1 VVAPT
6 LLHSDRALS
15 TDFDPTWIAM
25 KPPTP
30 SSTAPARSGSSAAA
44 LVVTA
49 LALLA
54 VQLLPPALAPTPVGA
69 QELPRTWQEQQDFR
83 SGPTPFEPLM
93 EFWYELDAMSELV
106 SLQPLTETLMGREM
120 PLIVIADDPI
130 VNPQDAIRSG
140 KTIVF
145 VAPSVHGNEVSPKEA
160 FQLVAREL
168 VAGELRPLLEDI
180 IVIGTPLTN
189 PDGGEADRRT
199 NEAGYDM
206 NRDYLKLESQEIHA
220 YVTQVMTEWTP
231 DIHVDGHHGGSDP
244 YVITYQ
250 GTLNPAADSALR
262 AYPYEHIFP
271 RIRAA
276 AEAEDYR
283 AFDYS
288 GVRTV
293 DGQRGWGS
301 TSVEPRKHHVYT
313 GLTNSIGIL
322 LETPR
327 NTRRVLAN
335 GTVVG
340 IPEEE
345 RYYHQIRGGV
355 LALTAILQAAAE
367 GREEIRALTTGSRMR
382 AIHAGH
388 TGTEPVVLDYERVN
402 RGNEDVWMP
411 DEDAPGGYSLQN
423 VPVWLRYEATRTT
436 PRPVGYLLPPS
447 MASVVP
453 LLLDHDIAVY
463 RFREPAVLN
472 TETYYATSVRTD
484 EYFQGHYLKSVEVV
498 KEPEPVEAVPG
509 WFWVPTAQS
518 MGNLITYLMEPETDD
533 NLITWGWADHVLQ
546 ETPQSMEEAVAE
558 LLGGRE
564 MSELD
569 DEDREELMEEA
580 REAMERRQRV
590 PMIRVVTHQALPVLR
605 VAPANLTP
613 GNRFYR

>member
-1 VVAPT
+1 
-6 LLHSDRALS
+6 
-15 TDFDPTWIAM
+15 
-25 KPPTP
+25 
-30 SSTAPARSGSSAAA
+30 
-44 LVVTA
+44 
-49 LALLA
+49 
-54 VQLLPPALAPTPVGA
+54 
-69 QELPRTWQEQQDFR
+69 
-83 SGPTPFEPLM
+83 M
-93 EFWYELDAMSELV
+93 EFWYELDAMSERV
-106 SLQPLTETLMGREM
+106 SMQTMTTTLLGREL

-145 VAPSVHGNEVSPKEA
+145 VAPSVHGNEVSPKES

-168 VAGELRPLLEDI
+168 VAGDLQHLLEDV

-189 PDGGEADRRT
+189 PDGGEVDRRT

-250 GTLNPAADSALR
+250 GTLNPAADAELR
-262 AYPYEHIFP
+262 AFPYEHIFP

-276 AEAEDYR
+276 AAAEDYA

-288 GVRTV
+288 GVREI
-293 DGQRGWGS
+293 DGRRGWGS

-327 NTRRVLAN
+327 NRFRVLQN
-335 GTVVG
+335 GTVVA

-355 LALTAILQAAAE
+355 IALTTILEVAAE
-367 GREEIRALTTGSRMR
+367 RREEIRTLTTGSRMR
-382 AIHAGH
+382 AIEDGQ
-388 TGTEPVVLDYERVN
+388 TGSRPVVLDYELVN
-402 RGNEDVWMP
+402 RGDEDVWMP
-411 DEDAPGGYSLQN
+411 DEDAPSGYSLQS
-423 VPVWLRYEATRTT
+423 VPVWLRYEPTRTT
-436 PRPVGYLLPPS
+436 DRPVGYLLHP
-447 MASVVP
+447 ALAATVP

-463 RFREPAVLN
+463 RFREPTTLDAEV
-472 TETYYATSVRTD
+472 YYATRVQTD
-484 EYFQGHYLKSVEVV
+484 SYFQGHYLKSVAVE
-498 KEPEPVEAVPG
+498 KEAESVEAGPG
-509 WFWVPTAQS
+509 WFWIPTAQS

-533 NLITWGWADHVLQ
+533 NLITWNFADHILQ
-546 ETPQSMEEAVAE
+546 ETPASVDEAAAAM
-558 LLGGRE
+558 LGGRS
-564 MSELD
+564 MSELTA
-569 DEDREELMEEA
+569 EQREQV
-580 REAMERRQRV
+580 MERAQEMMDRRQQV
-590 PMIRVVTHQALPVLR
+590 PMMRVMTHQDLPVIR
-605 VAPANLTP
+605 VAPVHGGP